1 MQNPEN
7 LYDNRLAALYKV
19 NWTSEQIK
27 IGTNLG
33 SACYHSPED
42 LCLSIYLKT
51 LRLNIKIIILRAF
64 IEVQNFLT
72 HIKTRISLMVF
83 DSVVLG

>member
-7 LYDNRLAALYKV
+7 LYDNRLAALAKV
-19 NWTSEQIK
+19 NWISEEIK
-27 IGTNLG
+27 IGIHLG

-51 LRLNIKIIILRAF
+51 LRLNIQHHNSMCFYIGTKLPH
-64 IEVQNFLT
+64 T
-72 HIKTRISLMVF
+72 H
-83 DSVVLG
+83 